1 MEKMDRKLEEQVKS
15 RVKNGWIR
23 VGMMIEAMA
32 ISRETASSA
41 LKKHVEKMEK
51 EKGVLVYKKECKGV
65 EEVKKPLPNI
75 EKGYCEI
82 FDVEM
87 IVENFDRLVYIVLN
101 YGPSA
106 IEILEP
112 HNITMNLGEA
122 QGILNSLA
130 MLVHTF
136 AAMGAGGM
144 IVST

>member
-1 MEKMDRKLEEQVKS
+1 MDPKKLEEETKKRMKS
-15 RVKNGWIR
+15 GWIR

-32 ISRETASSA
+32 ISKETAESA

-51 EKGVLVYKKECKGV
+51 ERGILLSKKDFRGA

-75 EKGYCEI
+75 EKGYSQVVDIEMLAES
-82 FDVEM
+82 FDK
-87 IVENFDRLVYIVLN
+87 LVFITLN

-112 HNITMNLGEA
+112 NKITLDFGEA

-130 MLVHTF
+130 AIMHTF
-136 AAMGAGGM
+136 AAMRGGGVL
-144 IVST
+144 VST